1 MVWQY
6 QILEHLFN
14 IMGCCALFLL
24 LYTECK
30 LGWFWAWYVAHQSSH
45 AVKFA
50 YFSYRQEIS
59 WKRFYL
65 SVMQDSWREL
75 ANAFAN
81 GRTLFSLHS
90 THQVRTSYMLW
101 PVELYLSLTFILILL
116 QRSLAQTLVLSA
128 SGMRNPEASNQWVS
142 FPLFKPFF
150 FLVSFACS
158 VYAAVLPD
166 VLGTISWKVCKG
178 SHKSYDSISSG
189 NVQQEWLKK
198 FLSTTRHYLVGRCWK
213 FW

>member
-142 FPLFKPFF
+142 FPLFRPFF
-150 FLVSFACS
+150 FSC
-158 VYAAVLPD
+158 VLCLFC
-166 VLGTISWKVCKG
+166 VCCCIAWCLGYYFLKG
-178 SHKSYDSISSG
+178 M
-189 NVQQEWLKK
+189 
-198 FLSTTRHYLVGRCWK
+198 
-213 FW
+213 